1 MSGNGQGHAA
11 DSPRLASLRAR
22 VNQAEAALDASR
34 SAVSDEERE
43 ERELR
48 ERLARLEDEQRN
60 EDRARR
66 ALDLDRRFEEAQ
78 AAYPQARL
86 AKLMVKNYPD
96 TFIVKHD
103 GKAFLRWQQEARAR
117 VTPHGKKGP
126 PAEESTV
133 NYAMAAVIDWNG
145 ITDWSPTNTNG
156 HDLRQYLKA
165 NPGVATAVENAAYEL
180 AGSAADD
187 SKS

>member
-1 MSGNGQGHAA
+1 MGE
-11 DSPRLASLRAR
+11 RLEQLRAR
-22 VNQAEAALDASR
+22 LQQAEAALDASR
-34 SAVSDEERE
+34 SAVTDEERE

-48 ERLARLEDEQRN
+48 ERLARIEEEQRN
-60 EDRARR
+60 EERARR
-66 ALDLDRRFEEAQ
+66 ALDLDRRYEEAQ
-78 AAYPQARL
+78 HAYPQAKL

-103 GKAFLRWQQEARAR
+103 AKAFVRWQQEARAR
-117 VTPHGKKGP
+117 VTPHGKKAP

-145 ITDWSPTNTNG
+145 ITDWSPTNSNG
-156 HDLRQYLKA
+156 QELRTYLKA
-165 NPGVATAVENAAYEL
+165 NPGVATTVENAAYEL
-180 AGSAADD
+180 AGSAAEE